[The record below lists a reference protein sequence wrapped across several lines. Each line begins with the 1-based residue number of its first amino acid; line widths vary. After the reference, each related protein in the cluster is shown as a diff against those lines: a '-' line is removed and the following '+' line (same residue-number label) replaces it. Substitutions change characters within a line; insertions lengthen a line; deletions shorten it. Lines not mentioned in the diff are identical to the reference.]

1 MDKGYVQIFCGNG
14 DGKTS
19 AAIGKG
25 IFSAIDGKRVIIIQF
40 MKRRNEDEADF
51 FEQLEPQIKM
61 FRFEKSDTSFDE
73 MSDKEREE
81 ERNNI
86 ANGINYA
93 KKVLTTGECDVLILD
108 EALGLINEGIV
119 SMEQIIQVICAKD
132 EYETIFLTG
141 INLPEALKEYVDI
154 VSTIETQNM
163 QN

>member
-14 DGKTS
+14 DGKSS

-25 IFSAIDGKRVIIIQF
+25 IFSAIEGKRVIIVQF
-40 MKRRNEDEADF
+40 MKRRNEDEAAF

-86 ANGINYA
+86 TNGINYA

-141 INLPEALKEYVDI
+141 INLPEALKDYVDI

-163 QN
+163 

>member
-14 DGKTS
+14 DGKSS

-25 IFSAIDGKRVIIIQF
+25 IFSAIEGKRVIIIQF
-40 MKRRNEDEADF
+40 MKRRNEDEAAF

-86 ANGINYA
+86 TNGINYA

-141 INLPEALKEYVDI
+141 INLPEALKDYVDI

-163 QN
+163 

>member
-1 MDKGYVQIFCGNG
+1 MDKGYVKIFCGNG
-14 DGKTS
+14 DGKSS

-25 IFSAIDGKRVIIIQF
+25 IFSAIEGKRVIIIQF
-40 MKRRNEDEADF
+40 MKRRNEDEAAF

-86 ANGINYA
+86 TNGINYA

-132 EYETIFLTG
+132 EYETVFLTG
-141 INLPEALKEYVDI
+141 INLPEALKDYVDI

-163 QN
+163 

>member
-1 MDKGYVQIFCGNG
+1 MDKGDVQIFCGNG
-14 DGKTS
+14 DGKSS

-25 IFSAIDGKRVIIIQF
+25 IFSAIEGKRVIIIQF
-40 MKRRNEDEADF
+40 MKRRNEDEAAF

-86 ANGINYA
+86 TNGINYA

-141 INLPEALKEYVDI
+141 INLPEALKDYVDI

-163 QN
+163 

>member
-14 DGKTS
+14 DGKSS

-25 IFSAIDGKRVIIIQF
+25 IFSAIEGKRVIIIQF
-40 MKRRNEDEADF
+40 MKRRNEDEAAF

-86 ANGINYA
+86 TNGINYA

-119 SMEQIIQVICAKD
+119 SMEQIIQVLCAKD
-132 EYETIFLTG
+132 EYETVFLTG

-163 QN
+163 

>member
-1 MDKGYVQIFCGNG
+1 
-14 DGKTS
+14 
-19 AAIGKG
+19 
-25 IFSAIDGKRVIIIQF
+25 
-40 MKRRNEDEADF
+40 MKRRNEDEAAF

-86 ANGINYA
+86 TNGINYA

-141 INLPEALKEYVDI
+141 INLPEALKDYVDI

-163 QN
+163 

>member
-14 DGKTS
+14 DGKSS

-25 IFSAIDGKRVIIIQF
+25 IFSAIEGKRVIIIQF
-40 MKRRNEDEADF
+40 MKRRNEDEAAF

-86 ANGINYA
+86 TNGINYA

-119 SMEQIIQVICAKD
+119 SMEQIIQVLCAKD
-132 EYETIFLTG
+132 EYETVFLTG
-141 INLPEALKEYVDI
+141 INLPEALKDYVDI

-163 QN
+163 

>member
-14 DGKTS
+14 DGKSS

-25 IFSAIDGKRVIIIQF
+25 IFSAIEGKRVIIVQF
-40 MKRRNEDEADF
+40 MKRRNEDEAAF

-86 ANGINYA
+86 TNGINYA

-163 QN
+163 

>member
-14 DGKTS
+14 DGKSS

-40 MKRRNEDEADF
+40 MKRRNEDEVAF

-73 MSDKEREE
+73 MTEKEREE

-86 ANGINYA
+86 TNGINYA

-119 SMEQIIQVICAKD
+119 SMDQIIQVLCAKD
-132 EYETIFLTG
+132 ESETVFLTG
-141 INLPEALKEYVDI
+141 INLPEALKDYVDV
-154 VSTIETQNM
+154 VSNIETQLM
-163 QN
+163 

>member
-14 DGKTS
+14 DGKSS

-25 IFSAIDGKRVIIIQF
+25 IFSAIEGKRVIIIQF
-40 MKRRNEDEADF
+40 MKRRNEDEAAF

-86 ANGINYA
+86 TNGINYA

-132 EYETIFLTG
+132 EYETVFLTG
-141 INLPEALKEYVDI
+141 INLPEALKDYVDI

-163 QN
+163 

>member
-14 DGKTS
+14 DGKSS

-40 MKRRNEDEADF
+40 MKRRNEDEAAF

-86 ANGINYA
+86 TNGINYA

-132 EYETIFLTG
+132 EYETVFLTG
-141 INLPEALKEYVDI
+141 INLPEALKDYVDI

-163 QN
+163 

>member
-14 DGKTS
+14 DGKSS

-25 IFSAIDGKRVIIIQF
+25 IFSAIEGKRVIIIQF
-40 MKRRNEDEADF
+40 MKRRNEDEAAF

-86 ANGINYA
+86 TNGINYA
-93 KKVLTTGECDVLILD
+93 KKVLTTGECVVLILD

-132 EYETIFLTG
+132 EYETVFLTG
-141 INLPEALKEYVDI
+141 INLPEALKDYVDI

-163 QN
+163 

>member
-14 DGKTS
+14 DGKSS

-25 IFSAIDGKRVIIIQF
+25 IFSAIEGKRAIIIQF
-40 MKRRNEDEADF
+40 MKRRNEDEAAF

-86 ANGINYA
+86 TNGINYA

-141 INLPEALKEYVDI
+141 INLPEALKDYVDI

-163 QN
+163 